1 MTLDNNGVAH
11 RVPEGQGTHYIH
23 VSDSN
28 ETVLEVK
35 VKKQAM
41 VIDVLTLTFDA
52 PKPKMTPDEA
62 PSSDITLQRS
72 TTEQPPSK
80 QRIHPFDDNEK
91 K

>member
-1 MTLDNNGVAH
+1 MTLDNDGVAH

-35 VKKQAM
+35 VKKW
-41 VIDVLTLTFDA
+41 VRLINVLTLIFDA
-52 PKPKMTPDEA
+52 LKPKMALDKA
-62 PSSDITLQRS
+62 VPSDTTLQRPI
-72 TTEQPPSK
+72 TEQPPSK